1 MAIKVL
7 SIDVI
12 AEDPGIRGGS
22 PIVAGTTIRVSD
34 IAAYHLF
41 DGLSPEQL
49 AVQFNLGLAQ
59 VHAVLSYYF
68 SHRDEID
75 QEIRSNAQA
84 AERWRLELTGRD
96 ARRSVG

>member
-1 MAIKVL
+1 MTTRVLPIDAIAQDP
-7 SIDVI
+7 DV
-12 AEDPGIRGGS
+12 RGGS

-41 DGLSPEQL
+41 DGLTPEQL

-68 SHRDEID
+68 GHRDEID
-75 QEIRSNAQA
+75 QEIRSNTEA
-84 AERWRLELTGRD
+84 AERWRLELIGRD
-96 ARRSVG
+96 ARRTVG

>member
-1 MAIKVL
+1 MTSKVL
-7 SIDVI
+7 PIDAI
-12 AEDPGIRGGS
+12 AQDPEIRGGS

-59 VHAVLSYYF
+59 VHATLAYYF
-68 SHRDEID
+68 SHRDQID
-75 QEIRSNAQA
+75 QEIRSNAEA
-84 AERWRLELTGRD
+84 AERWRVELTGRD